1 MGKGDH
7 CAVFGC
13 RNDRR
18 YPERWVVKPHI
29 HCMKW
34 HKPNQKHFKL
44 WEQLINR
51 NNFRVTENT
60 KVCSNHFVFGKPL
73 GDHSHPELWLNGY
86 GTEEGTLNEEVSRL
100 MKSLYDVNVQSDVSI
115 TTQTDAI
122 KRDATHTQTSS
133 GKFKKLEVLHEDNEG
148 VLPGQ
153 NAEVLLEENSEE
165 TTESLAS
172 ISNALENDHTYCMY
186 EQSGDCKEDFAC
198 QARLCLKCKKELLS
212 ILEENGRL
220 KNENEQLQKALV
232 EANQAIIERTN
243 RDCVL

>member
-60 KVCSNHFVFGKPL
+60 K
-73 GDHSHPELWLNGY
+73 
-86 GTEEGTLNEEVSRL
+86 
-100 MKSLYDVNVQSDVSI
+100 SDVSI

-148 VLPGQ
+148 VLRGQ